1 MEVCWIAVLYHG
13 WLVGV
18 PINNPAGAMAW
29 ATSAIGGGVW
39 GVGGVASDGTNP
51 FITTGNT
58 FNTGGNW
65 MGGEAVIRFQP
76 GPIFTGSPA
85 DYWAPLNWLTLDNN
99 DKDLGSSGPLLV
111 DVPGATPSAW

>member
-1 MEVCWIAVLYHG
+1 MHALPWR
-13 WLVGV
+13 LVGV

-65 MGGEAVIRFQP
+65 MGGEAAIRFQP
-76 GPIFTGSPA
+76 GPIFTGSPD
-85 DYWAPLNWLTLDNN
+85 DYWAPVNWLTLDIN
-99 DKDLGSSGPLLV
+99 DQDLAVPVRYWWTCPAQHHPL
-111 DVPGATPSAW
+111 W

>member
-1 MEVCWIAVLYHG
+1 
-13 WLVGV
+13 
-18 PINNPAGAMAW
+18 MAW
-29 ATSAIGGGVW
+29 ASSAMGGAVW

-76 GPIFTGSPA
+76 GPIFIGSPD
-85 DYWAPLNWLTLDNN
+85 DYWARQSI
-99 DKDLGSSGPLLV
+99 G
-111 DVPGATPSAW
+111 